1 LALFPAPSDV
11 FKTREPFSEL
21 FGIGPDI
28 VRFDSISDAVAV
40 IPEGLPAS
48 GLLDRR
54 TPEIGD
60 RIVLQTPQKVMIGGV
75 SQRRMSFEDR
85 HRSPNCPTLK
95 LFVGH
100 KPKFVQNQD
109 FAQQKIAT

>member
-1 LALFPAPSDV
+1 
-11 FKTREPFSEL
+11 
-21 FGIGPDI
+21 
-28 VRFDSISDAVAV
+28 
-40 IPEGLPAS
+40 
-48 GLLDRR
+48 
-54 TPEIGD
+54 
-60 RIVLQTPQKVMIGGV
+60 MIGGV